1 MRTNVTTRI
10 DLKWVA
16 EQFLKDNPAL
26 ADKGEACAFIDE
38 PGHCGRSAAAWG
50 LLWLLR
56 YATKAELHVE
66 GLSDDEVGRLI
77 ELLKTALDMGVGP
90 P

>member
-1 MRTNVTTRI
+1 MTMIRI
-10 DLKWVA
+10 DMKQMA
-16 EQFLKDNPAL
+16 TQFLRENPAL

-38 PGHCGRSAAAWG
+38 PGYCSRSAAAWG

-66 GLSDDEVGRLI
+66 GLNDGEVGRLI
-77 ELLKTALDMGVGP
+77 ELLKIALDMDVGP
-90 P
+90 